1 MNREISNMKDNK
13 YDFDLPEQGLELIN
27 EYKFSLHDIFY
38 RYLDDYDVPEGVT
51 VVCAL
56 SGGADSVCLLMLM
69 LNCKQINTVAC
80 HVHHGIRGEEADR
93 DAEFCQ
99 KLCDEYGVPLMIINK
114 DVPAYMKKTG
124 KSMEEAAR
132 ELRYEALSQCC
143 KDVDAYG
150 VMTAHHETDNA
161 ETVIMNLLR
170 GTGIKGLG
178 GIPPKCQM
186 SKYWLM
192 RPLLTTSKEHI
203 LEYLQLAGIE
213 YVVDSTNQS
222 VDTTR
227 NYLRNEIFPKFTKI
241 NYHAISHIAM
251 AAERVRAELTF
262 SESVCDEVMKKVSE
276 KNGII
281 SVSAQVLKD
290 THETV
295 RKSAFLR
302 MYRMASNTHEML
314 TGMNFADIND
324 LLYSKSPSAQL
335 SMPYSVTVFREY
347 DKLCMA
353 KLLSYPSYD
362 IPLPV
367 GGKKVKVA
375 CFSVSCKKATRLNN
389 NLTTFTLDSSKIDGI
404 LSVRNRKEGDK
415 IAILGRNGTKTV
427 KKAMID
433 AKIPRNERENLP
445 VIYCGDKVLAV
456 YGLGV
461 SRDVA
466 ATDLENAI
474 TVKIKRLDM

>member
-1 MNREISNMKDNK
+1 MKENK
-13 YDFDLPEQGLELIN
+13 FDLSLPEQGLEYVK
-27 EYKFSLHDIFY
+27 EKFSLHDVFY
-38 RYLDDYDVPEGVT
+38 RYLEDYEVPEGAT

-69 LNCKQINTVAC
+69 SMCKKIHTVAC

-93 DAEFCQ
+93 DAEFCE
-99 KLCDEYGVPLMIINK
+99 KLCREYGIPLNTVYE

-132 ELRYEALSQCC
+132 ELRYEALCQFCR
-143 KDVDAYG
+143 DVDAYG

-170 GTGIKGLG
+170 GTGVKGLA
-178 GIPPKCQM
+178 GIPPKRPL

-192 RPLLTTSKEHI
+192 RPLLSTSKADI
-203 LEYLQLAGIE
+203 LEYLELAGIE

-222 VDTTR
+222 LDTTR
-227 NYLRNEIFPKFTKI
+227 NYLRNEVFPKLTKI
-241 NYHAISHIAM
+241 NYRAISHIAL
-251 AAERVRAELTF
+251 AAERVRAELDF
-262 SESVCDEVMKKVSE
+262 SESVCDEVMKKATV
-276 KNGII
+276 KNN
-281 SVSAQVLKD
+281 SVSVSVQLLKD

-302 MYRMASNTHEML
+302 MFRIASGTHEML
-314 TGMNFADIND
+314 TSLNFGDIND
-324 LLYSKSPSAQL
+324 LLNSNSPSAEMSL
-335 SMPYSVTVFREY
+335 PLGVSVYREY

-353 KLLSYPSYD
+353 RLASYPSYD
-362 IPLPV
+362 IPLKV
-367 GGKKVKVA
+367 GGKKVKA
-375 CFSVSCKKATRLNN
+375 AYFTVSCKKATRLNN
-389 NLTTFTLDSSKIDGI
+389 NLTTFTLDSSKIDGV
-404 LSVRNRKEGDK
+404 LTVRNRKEGDK

-433 AKIPRNERENLP
+433 EKIPKHERDNLP
-445 VIYCGDKVLAV
+445 VICCGDKVLAV

-461 SRDVA
+461 SKDAA
-466 ATDLENAI
+466 ATDLENAVTI
-474 TVKIKRLDM
+474 KVKRLEM